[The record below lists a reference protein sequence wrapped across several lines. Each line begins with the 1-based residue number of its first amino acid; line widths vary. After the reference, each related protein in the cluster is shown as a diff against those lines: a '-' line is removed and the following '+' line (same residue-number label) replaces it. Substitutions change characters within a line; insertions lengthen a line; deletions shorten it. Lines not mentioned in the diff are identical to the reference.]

1 MVKLLLLP
9 DLARR
14 EILIYFD
21 PIQIVELSLLSRRAQ
36 RLAHI
41 EAQGPIMRKTL
52 TMSVSDCDLKREV
65 VLHYQNCA
73 YHFRIHKIDGRKM
86 KGCYL
91 NGFVTGRRDDNAT
104 DVNERPLISF
114 DSYWDDAV
122 KGLNEMVKYIS
133 VLFNYPEVSSL
144 WSGNNNLPLTQW
156 VIEKMERKVKF
167 YEINVSGIDV
177 THAVMKTHLNS
188 CKSAYDR
195 IYFAPKTT
203 RNFQY
208 NFDFNARELTIENSN
223 WITFNHIVQ
232 LSNQVE
238 SLSLGKT
245 YLTDQDLNNF
255 LKYWLSIRTSIK
267 MCHLVAYSK
276 DLKVDELFEGIVT
289 VPRANPELSII
300 ITTPL
305 GTTVRVQGHFDIHRE
320 DGAKARIFAAR
331 GYYQTPAQ
339 FSMYIWP
346 SESTQN

>member
-14 EILIYFD
+14 EILIDFD

-36 RLAHI
+36 GLAHR
-41 EAQGPIMRKTL
+41 EAQSPIMRKTL
-52 TMSVSDCDLKREV
+52 TMSVSDCDRKREIV
-65 VLHYQNCA
+65 MFFQNCG
-73 YHFRIHKIDGRKM
+73 YHFRIHKIGGRKM

-133 VLFNYPEVSSL
+133 ILFNYPEVSSL

-167 YEINVSGIDV
+167 YEINVRGINV

-188 CKSAYDR
+188 CESAYDR
-195 IYFAPKTT
+195 IYFAAKTT

-208 NFDFNARELTIENSN
+208 NFDFNARELTIEFSN
-223 WITFNHIVQ
+223 WITFNNIVQ
-232 LSNQVE
+232 LSDQVE
-238 SLSLGKT
+238 SLSLRET
-245 YLTDQDLNNF
+245 YSTHQDLNNF
-255 LKYWLSIRTSIK
+255 LKYWLSIRTTIK
-267 MCHLVAYSK
+267 MCHLVAYPK
-276 DLKVDELFEGIVT
+276 DLNVDELFQGIAK
-289 VPRANPELSII
+289 VPRENPESSIVI
-300 ITTPL
+300 IT
-305 GTTVRVQGHFDIHRE
+305 VQGHFDIHRE
-320 DGAKARIFAAR
+320 DGAKATIFAAR
-331 GYYQTPAQ
+331 RYYRSPAP
-339 FSMYIWP
+339 FGMYIWP